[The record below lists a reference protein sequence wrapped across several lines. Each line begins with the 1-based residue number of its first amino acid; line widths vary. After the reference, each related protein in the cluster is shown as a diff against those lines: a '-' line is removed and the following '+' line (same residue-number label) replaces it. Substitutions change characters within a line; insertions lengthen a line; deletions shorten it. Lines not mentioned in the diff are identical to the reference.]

1 MRDGKPVPATGG
13 DEPPPRDRF
22 TVAIRPVPGADT
34 DVLLLAG
41 ELDRDTVAP
50 LRQAVEERL
59 GVGRIVVDCSAL
71 DFCDSSGLN
80 ALLRARL
87 RATEAG
93 GRLELAGLRRPVDRM
108 FEITGA
114 RAVFRVYGTVG
125 EALAE
130 SGGEG
135 GGTHGRER

>member
-1 MRDGKPVPATGG
+1 MRDDKPASVAGGG
-13 DEPPPRDRF
+13 DPLSDRF
-22 TVAIRPVPGADT
+22 TVEVRPVPGADT
-34 DVLLLAG
+34 RILLLTG

-50 LRQAVEERL
+50 LRQAVEECI
-59 GVGRIVVDCSAL
+59 GVGRVVVDCSAL

-87 RATEAG
+87 RTTEAG
-93 GRLELAGLRRPVDRM
+93 GRLELAGLRRTVDRM

-114 RAVFRVYGTVG
+114 RAVFRVYGTLG